1 MRTVFR
7 LKSGFG
13 AVVARRGVGG
23 VGGVV
28 RKGCALVCTLMH
40 ASAPVIPGS
49 ALLTPA

>member
-13 AVVARRGVGG
+13 AAPAAVVARRGEE
-23 VGGVV
+23 
-28 RKGCALVCTLMH
+28 GCALVCTLVH
-40 ASAPVIPGS
+40 VSAPVIPGS